1 MDWGVSMTLVM
12 DDGEEYSFRSGSFR
26 SGDRE
31 GIRRWIADLQE
42 LARLYPNVTVRRSQD
57 LGKVIADHGLD
68 EADAAIL
75 EKLFQIEN

>member
-1 MDWGVSMTLVM
+1 MTLVM

-31 GIRRWIADLQE
+31 GIRRWIADLQDLTE
-42 LARLYPNVTVRRSQD
+42 LYPNVTVRRARELD
-57 LGKVIADHGLD
+57 RVIADHGLD
-68 EADAAIL
+68 EAEAAIL